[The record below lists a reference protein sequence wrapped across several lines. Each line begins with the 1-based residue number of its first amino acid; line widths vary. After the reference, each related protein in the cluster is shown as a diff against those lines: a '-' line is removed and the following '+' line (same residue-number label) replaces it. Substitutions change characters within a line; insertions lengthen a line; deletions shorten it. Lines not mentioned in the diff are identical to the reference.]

1 MLPANLPP
9 YRLYQLEI
17 ASRSTPRN
25 RTHHEPRSIHPLIS
39 QHIDPKTYQFKPP
52 RPQSCLI
59 SPEIV
64 YGDGGSASVRLM
76 RNILEERNHV
86 GVLTES
92 SNSKWGGRR
101 NRLGMA
107 TRRIAV
113 RKSGGERKV
122 MAKSITSKN
131 GAREIRMLSGSAGD
145 RRVMMKSRGRNIVL
159 TRWS

>member
-1 MLPANLPP
+1 
-9 YRLYQLEI
+9 
-17 ASRSTPRN
+17 
-25 RTHHEPRSIHPLIS
+25 
-39 QHIDPKTYQFKPP
+39 
-52 RPQSCLI
+52 
-59 SPEIV
+59 
-64 YGDGGSASVRLM
+64 M